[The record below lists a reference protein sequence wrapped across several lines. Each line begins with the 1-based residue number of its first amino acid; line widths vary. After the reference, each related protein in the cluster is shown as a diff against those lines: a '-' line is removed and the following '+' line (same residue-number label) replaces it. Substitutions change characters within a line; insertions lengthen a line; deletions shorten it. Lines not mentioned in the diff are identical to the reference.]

1 MFTIVVNH
9 NNNNFDVVGPLD
21 NRYLPEILYRAGTLQ
36 GLKLSKVNF
45 CEEQDNTSYQ
55 HVELCVNDDDYLHHW
70 TINQRKLINEY
81 IAPDYPQTD
90 HVISIDVL
98 QTVFG

>member
-1 MFTIVVNH
+1 MFSIVVNH
-9 NNNNFDVVGPLD
+9 NNQGYDVVGPLD
-21 NRYLPEILYRAGTLQ
+21 NRYLPEILYRAGDLQ
-36 GLKLSKVNF
+36 GLKLSKISF
-45 CEEQDNTSYQ
+45 CEEEHVPPYQ
-55 HVELCVNDDDYLHHW
+55 HVELCVDDSDYLHNW
-70 TINQRKLINEY
+70 SINQRKLINEY